1 MWGLSCI
8 SSLLMGCLELGV
20 GWKLRVSGMA
30 AQQFKYLNTKLKSP
44 HLKIL
49 PTPEFGGSVVFV
61 VFPRK

>member
-1 MWGLSCI
+1 
-8 SSLLMGCLELGV
+8 MGCLVLGV

-44 HLKIL
+44 QLKIL